1 MAQRTPCKRN
11 GQATLDASGEKSA
24 ERNGVEI
31 PRSGKGCRHVIVY
44 KATGSPSMW
53 ASGVRGAKDNK
64 ATIAFLLYVL
74 RTTYSMSEGRRKTGR
89 QGTPSQHAS
98 ETERTI
104 CHSLSSCCGMCCW
117 FVGLFVTFDSG
128 HILPVEYL
136 ASQPCWRRLSRTW
149 AVHWPEGTKAQHVT
163 SCTVSLCK
171 RIT

>member
-1 MAQRTPCKRN
+1 MPRT
-11 GQATLDASGEKSA
+11 
-24 ERNGVEI
+24 
-31 PRSGKGCRHVIVY
+31 
-44 KATGSPSMW
+44 
-53 ASGVRGAKDNK
+53 
-64 ATIAFLLYVL
+64 TITFLLYVL

-104 CHSLSSCCGMCCW
+104 CHSLSSCCGVCCW

-149 AVHWPEGTKAQHVT
+149 AVHWSEGTTAQHALHRFSLHTHNITRGAALEREFEELSLPPT
-163 SCTVSLCK
+163 STESIYSTVQYYTPKPPGDCLLK
-171 RIT
+171 MEAA